1 MRQINASL
9 NKMSIEPSAA
19 MEVDKDSSLDKKKV
33 IFCFPRLFSSALADT
48 LPQGK
53 VRFLEY
59 YDVPGMVF
67 DYAFYKA
74 NNRTNN
80 KHQRTTS
87 APCMYDC
94 TFPGS
99 ALTDYFSI

>member
-1 MRQINASL
+1 
-9 NKMSIEPSAA
+9 

-33 IFCFPRLFSSALADT
+33 VFHFPRIFSSALSDI

-74 NNRTNN
+74 NNHTNN
-80 KHQRTTS
+80 KRQRTAS
-87 APCMYDC
+87 SPCMSNLSS
-94 TFPGS
+94 FV
-99 ALTDYFSI
+99 AR

>member
-1 MRQINASL
+1 
-9 NKMSIEPSAA
+9 

-33 IFCFPRLFSSALADT
+33 VFHFPHIFSSALSDI

-80 KHQRTTS
+80 KCQKTAS
-87 APCMYDC
+87 SSCMSNLS
-94 TFPGS
+94 FFVVRWLIS
-99 ALTDYFSI
+99 LI